1 MDFLWWPKK
10 WVFRVHYKDVN
21 LSALVIIRYVLV
33 CPFPHKIQTI
43 NGSKDIVRNSCYS
56 SHIHQFGSQNRV
68 TAQGSRFRQR
78 KIWNIERAAAATFIA
93 VSIAPQDNNITRG
106 QFYYLQPVYH
116 IIQIMFFTIVFMSKL
131 IILVLTRGNK
141 NSITELMM
149 LYVLF
154 TLHWSERK

>member
-1 MDFLWWPKK
+1 MFLVDFLWWPKK

-21 LSALVIIRYVLV
+21 LSALVNISYVLV

-78 KIWNIERAAAATFIA
+78 KILNIKR
-93 VSIAPQDNNITRG
+93 SCCNNLHRG
-106 QFYYLQPVYH
+106 QHCTTRQQH
-116 IIQIMFFTIVFMSKL
+116 HER
-131 IILVLTRGNK
+131 IIL
-141 NSITELMM
+141 
-149 LYVLF
+149 LF
-154 TLHWSERK
+154 TTCISYNPNNVFHDCFDVEIDYTCFDPWK

>member
-1 MDFLWWPKK
+1 MDLKISLEIHATQ
-10 WVFRVHYKDVN
+10 VIYTN
-21 LSALVIIRYVLV
+21 LDHKVVLQL
-33 CPFPHKIQTI
+33 K
-43 NGSKDIVRNSCYS
+43 
-56 SHIHQFGSQNRV
+56 
-68 TAQGSRFRQR
+68 AQDLDKEKYG
-78 KIWNIERAAAATFIA
+78 AAATTFIA

-131 IILVLTRGNK
+131 IRLVLTHGNK

>member
-1 MDFLWWPKK
+1 MKLVLSLLFLENILPLSNIINEY
-10 WVFRVHYKDVN
+10 FRVHYKDVN

-33 CPFPHKIQTI
+33 CPFPHKTQTI

-106 QFYYLQPVYH
+106 
-116 IIQIMFFTIVFMSKL
+116 
-131 IILVLTRGNK
+131 
-141 NSITELMM
+141 
-149 LYVLF
+149 
-154 TLHWSERK
+154 

>member
-1 MDFLWWPKK
+1 MLLKSYTPIWITK
-10 WVFRVHYKDVN
+10 
-21 LSALVIIRYVLV
+21 
-33 CPFPHKIQTI
+33 
-43 NGSKDIVRNSCYS
+43 SCYS
-56 SHIHQFGSQNRV
+56 SRLKAF
-68 TAQGSRFRQR
+68 TQR
-78 KIWNIERAAAATFIA
+78 KIWNVERAAATTFIA
-93 VSIAPQDNNITRG
+93 VSIAPQDNNIMRG

-116 IIQIMFFTIVFMSKL
+116 IIQIMFFTIALMSKL